1 MTPTIRLTSLIHAML
16 LLALLLALPS
26 ACRGANDDP
35 APPVTPPALAPC
47 GMDDASIP
55 DFTLTDDNAMSPTFT
70 QEFALS
76 DYSGKVL
83 LIFWMRAT

>member
-1 MTPTIRLTSLIHAML
+1 MRPTIHLNSLSRA
-16 LLALLLALPS
+16 LLALVMLLMLPS

-35 APPVTPPALAPC
+35 PAGITPPALAPC
-47 GMDDASIP
+47 GMGDASIP
-55 DFTLTDDNAMSPTFT
+55 DFTLADGNAMSPTYT
-70 QEFALS
+70 QELSLS